1 MANVEKNNYIAVR
14 ERTKDKITEISKERK
29 IFKYEI
35 IKLLVDKEYMRFKKG
50 K

>member
-1 MANVEKNNYIAVR
+1 MPKSEKFSFVAVR
-14 ERTKDKITEISKERK
+14 ESTKDKISEISKERK